1 MGKRRRYRFALPLT
15 GVIVATVVLSG
26 LTANVRASAA
36 SSAKKGPIK
45 IGIIDTM
52 SGPVAGVGTDGV
64 KGARVAANQINKAG
78 GILGQRIQFVTKD
91 EQLSPTATVK
101 AMRDL
106 HSAGVNLVL
115 GFTSSADALAA
126 EPLAKQLGM
135 VMVAAHASATELRTS
150 KYVSNFAAVA
160 DSDYQSAN
168 AAPTFLK
175 KYFPKVNT
183 WNIYGYDYLTG
194 HEGWDAFKTAMKAV
208 EPNFQVNKE
217 IFIPQTATDLTP
229 YITSGLNG
237 LPSSASSNQG
247 AYVFLFGAGEVNLF
261 KQGAPYNLGDRYKVI
276 LTQGGGYE
284 ALADTLRTQ
293 TPSSWVGYDY
303 SYKAFKTAF
312 NNKFVKDFEFA
323 NDGTPPDA
331 WAEQSYES
339 VYLLKAAIEKA
350 HSTKTSKVIATFGRG
365 LSFRGPQGNIVVN
378 KKTHQAVV
386 PMTYTHFSADPS
398 SPTGW
403 RETQA
408 FAIWPSKSDQNP
420 RKG

>member
-1 MGKRRRYRFALPLT
+1 MGKGRRYRFGLPLT
-15 GVIVATVVLSG
+15 AIVVTAVVLSA
-26 LTANVRASAA
+26 LSANVHAA
-36 SSAKKGPIK
+36 PAKAGPIK
-45 IGIIDTM
+45 IGMIDTM
-52 SGPVAGVGTDGV
+52 SGPVAGVGTDGLR
-64 KGARVAANQINKAG
+64 GALVAAAQINKSG
-78 GILGQRIQFVTKD
+78 GILGRRIQFVTKD

-106 HSAGVNLVL
+106 HSAGVNLVF

-126 EPLAKQLGM
+126 QPLAKQLGM

-160 DSDYQSAN
+160 NSDYQSRH

-175 KYFPKVNT
+175 KYFPQVNT

-194 HEGWDAFKTAMKAV
+194 HEGWNNFKDAMKAI
-208 EPNFQVNKE
+208 EPSFQVNKE
-217 IFIPQTATDLTP
+217 TFIPLTATDLTP

-237 LPSSASSNQG
+237 LPSSAAQNQG

-284 ALADTLRTQ
+284 ALADTLREH

-303 SYKAFKTAF
+303 SYKAFNTKM
-312 NNKFVKDFEFA
+312 NKQFVKDFEYA
-323 NDGTPPDA
+323 HDGRPPDA
-331 WAEQSYES
+331 WAEQSYEA

-350 HSTKTSKVIATFGRG
+350 HSTATAKVIATFPG
-365 LSFRGPQGNIVVN
+365 LSFTGTQGTIVLN
-378 KKTHQAVV
+378 KTTHQAFV
-386 PMTYTHFSADPS
+386 PMTFTHFQADPTS
-398 SPTGW
+398 DTGW

-408 FAIWPSKSDQNP
+408 LVIWPPKSDAIP
-420 RKG
+420 PKG